1 MLGID
6 PTTISS
12 PQKDDLT
19 HFSLRF
25 ASMIAVFPGGK
36 IPKSSTIKLHDSLV
50 AATSPYLVLTG
61 IPHRRESVHPN

>member
-25 ASMIAVFPGGK
+25 ASMIVVFPGGK
-36 IPKSSTIKLHDSLV
+36 IPKSSTIRLHDSLV
-50 AATSPYLVLTG
+50 AETYPYLVLTG
-61 IPHRRESVHPN
+61 IPHRRKSVHPN